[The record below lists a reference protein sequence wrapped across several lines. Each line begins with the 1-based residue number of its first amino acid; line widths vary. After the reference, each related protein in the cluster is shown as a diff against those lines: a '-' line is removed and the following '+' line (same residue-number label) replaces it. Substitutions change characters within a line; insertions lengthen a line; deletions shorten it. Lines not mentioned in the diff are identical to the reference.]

1 MANDLRSF
9 QLQLDRAYER
19 KVEQRVAQVT
29 RWVALEALRRV
40 VLKSPVDTGRF
51 RGNWQTAVSVR
62 PDGVVEVE
70 DKDGG
75 QTISE
80 GSRNIAQLKPYEVV
94 YLSNNVPYARKL
106 EDGHSRQAPQGV
118 VSITVAELAAFF
130 NNIPA
135 DQNIPE

>member
-9 QLQLDRAYER
+9 ELQLDRAYER

-29 RWVALEALRRV
+29 RWVALEALRRA

-62 PDGVVEVE
+62 PDGTLDVL
-70 DKDGG
+70 DPSGSA
-75 QTISE
+75 TLAE
-80 GSRNIAQLKPYEVV
+80 GSRNISQLQPYEVV
-94 YLSNNVPYARKL
+94 YLSNNVEYAAAL
-106 EDGHSRQAPQGV
+106 EDGHSQQAPQGV
-118 VSITVAELAAFF
+118 VAVTVAELQAFF

-135 DQNIPE
+135 DQPIP

>member
-19 KVEQRVAQVT
+19 KVEQRVAQAT

-40 VLKSPVDTGRF
+40 VLKSPVRSGRF
-51 RGNWQTAVSVR
+51 RGNWQAALSVR

-75 QTISE
+75 PTISE

-94 YLSNNVPYARKL
+94 YLSNNVPYARRL
-106 EDGHSRQAPQGV
+106 EDGHSQQAPQGV
-118 VSITVAELAAFF
+118 VAVTVAELQAFF

-135 DQNIPE
+135 DKDIP

>member
-75 QTISE
+75 QTISK
-80 GSRNIAQLKPYEVV
+80 GSRNISQLRPYEVV
-94 YLSNNVPYARKL
+94 FLANNVEYAAAL
-106 EDGHSRQAPQGV
+106 EGGHSQQAPQGV
-118 VSITVAELAAFF
+118 VAVTVAELQAFF

-135 DQNIPE
+135 DQPIP